1 MTAQQTY
8 QTLDRISALLRPF
21 NARLGLDDGE
31 LAVVTQCE
39 LPAGVLQALDEAWP
53 VLEEGLTL
61 LEIQRLMGVQT
72 MLPKKN

>member
-31 LAVVTQCE
+31 LAVVTDCD
-39 LPAGVLQALDEAWP
+39 LPPGVLQALDEA
-53 VLEEGLTL
+53 
-61 LEIQRLMGVQT
+61 
-72 MLPKKN
+72 

>member
-31 LAVVTQCE
+31 LAVVTDCE
-39 LPAGVLQALDEAWP
+39 LPPGVLQALDEAWP
-53 VLEEGLTL
+53 VLEEGLAL
-61 LEIQRLMGVQT
+61 LQIDRMMEVQT
-72 MLPKKN
+72 MLASV